1 MSQGVASRPRRR
13 TEAREAVPETVALA
27 LPTGVSLVVSPDD
40 FVALCQANPDLRLE
54 RESDG
59 ELTVMPPAGMD
70 SSSRNAGI
78 TGQLWNWNV
87 RAGLGVVFESSGGF
101 TLSNT
106 AVRAPDACWMRK
118 ERWGALPAAERRT
131 FTRIAP
137 DFVVELR
144 SPSDSPSK
152 LEAKMEEYIAQ
163 GVRLGWLIDP
173 ELGTVAIYRPGRPVE
188 RLERPATLSGEDILP
203 GFVLDLKGILFD

>member
-1 MSQGVASRPRRR
+1 MSQGVASKPARR
-13 TEAREAVPETVALA
+13 TWARETVPETVALA
-27 LPTGVSLVVSPDD
+27 LPTDVSLVVSPDD
-40 FVALCQANPDLRLE
+40 FERICRANPDLRLE

-78 TGQLWNWNV
+78 AGQLWAWNMQS
-87 RAGLGVVFESSGGF
+87 RLGVVFESSGGF

-106 AVRAPDACWMRK
+106 AVRAPDACWIRK
-118 ERWGALPAAERRT
+118 ERWEALPAAERRT
-131 FTRIAP
+131 LTRIAP

-152 LEAKMEEYIAQ
+152 LQAKMEEYIAQ

-173 ELGTVAIYRPGRPVE
+173 EL
-188 RLERPATLSGEDILP
+188 
-203 GFVLDLKGILFD
+203 